1 MSDTLL
7 PENDNTGNTGR
18 MSRELEIKFGNKV
31 QTNEFNE
38 IIIVKKNRKSKKLIL
53 FLIIIIIAIISGT
66 VFLVFFF
73 SNRKSVCES
82 GENEKCKTCN
92 IFNKC
97 NSCNPGYKLK
107 EEACIINYSFEAL
120 YYTKTP
126 NEEVNLLGEFN
137 FRIEEMFIDGKKVDP
152 CRKYKF
158 ESIGSHSVLVLIDL
172 SKKTSLES
180 MFLESEMISIYFTE
194 KFNTEKI
201 EGMNYMF
208 DTCKKL
214 TSIDLSVFN
223 TRNVLDMQG
232 SLVSVIHLNQ

>member
-1 MSDTLL
+1 M
-7 PENDNTGNTGR
+7 
-18 MSRELEIKFGNKV
+18 V
-31 QTNEFNE
+31 
-38 IIIVKKNRKSKKLIL
+38 
-53 FLIIIIIAIISGT
+53 IISGT
-66 VFLVFFF
+66 IFLIFFF
-73 SNRKSVCES
+73 LNRESVCES
-82 GENEKCKTCN
+82 GENEKCKTCD

-107 EEACIINYSFEAL
+107 EGACIINYSFEAL

-126 NEEVNLLGEFN
+126 NETVNLLGDFN
-137 FRIEEMFIDGKKVDP
+137 FIIEEMFIDGKKVYP
-152 CRKYKF
+152 WKKYKF

-172 SKKTSLES
+172 SKKNSLES
-180 MFLESEMISIYFTE
+180 MFFESEMVSIYFTE

-208 DTCKKL
+208 DTCTKL

-232 SLVSVIHLNQ
+232 SLVSVIHLNRKSI